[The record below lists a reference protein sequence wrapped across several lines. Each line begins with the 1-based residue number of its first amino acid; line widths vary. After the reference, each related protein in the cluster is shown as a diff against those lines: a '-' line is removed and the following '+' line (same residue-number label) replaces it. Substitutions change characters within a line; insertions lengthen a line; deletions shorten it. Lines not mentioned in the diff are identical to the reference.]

1 MTNIAPIPHSRPTLA
16 PLGPPGFQAF
26 QEARSRYLRRF
37 TPPREEPPSPH
48 RTATAHVTAPSGA
61 RPG

>member
-1 MTNIAPIPHSRPTLA
+1 MPNISPTPSSRPPLA
-16 PLGPPGFQAF
+16 PLGPPGFHAF

-37 TPPREEPPSPH
+37 TPAAE
-48 RTATAHVTAPSGA
+48 APSAARPAGAIHPAPPGA